1 MEYTVIVQIQEVLE
15 CRMCWRKKY
24 AKQFLHK
31 SADKEFDKNLIRG
44 KPPKITIHLLF
55 ALTPPKILLE
65 I

>member
-1 MEYTVIVQIQEVLE
+1 LFKYKKYSYAGYAGE
-15 CRMCWRKKY
+15 KY

-31 SADKEFDKNLIRG
+31 SADKEFDKKLIRG